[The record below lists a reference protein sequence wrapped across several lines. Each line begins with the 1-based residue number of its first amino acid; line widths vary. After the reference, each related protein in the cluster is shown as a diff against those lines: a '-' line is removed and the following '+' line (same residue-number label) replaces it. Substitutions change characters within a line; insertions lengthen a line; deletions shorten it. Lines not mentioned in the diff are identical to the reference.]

1 MRPRH
6 PWTWLAAAGVSGV
19 VFLKFAWPLW
29 AGLLPGCAIRRM
41 TGLYCPGCGG
51 TRCTHRLLHGD
62 LAGAL
67 AMNPAVVMLLSVAV
81 VLVGMAVVREWKGRP
96 DALPLIPNWLAW
108 SVAGLVILFGLTRN
122 LPWWPFT
129 LLVPH

>member
-1 MRPRH
+1 
-6 PWTWLAAAGVSGV
+6 VSGV